1 MKKMMLLTM
10 ALGAMFASAIA
21 FANGESELL
30 YRDNDDGTLTVTGA
44 VTVASGNLVIP
55 ESHNGSN
62 VTAIADGAFANRAD
76 ILDATLPSTLGE
88 IAMYSFLYCANLT
101 NVEIQAGVTNI
112 GYGAFYGCSHLRH
125 VTLPSTLASIDGQAF
140 SQCGDLDEIEFP
152 DSLVS
157 IGYWVFSQ
165 TGIKSVRLPA
175 SVEMLGSQAFFDSGL
190 TNADLSA
197 SSIKVINSGT
207 FQQCR
212 NLETVTLPTEVA
224 EIGSAAFQFTVL
236 KSIEIPAACTN
247 IGNFA
252 FGGSDGLTTSEFSDI
267 YFLGDAPKIAPISIP
282 TGTVI
287 HVQPGAN
294 GFDKP
299 EWKGF
304 VFDPPLESEVFE
316 VKIVAFSAADGK
328 LHFTIALTDNKGES
342 LECDGRSVA
351 LLGAA
356 DLWEDF
362 EQCGESS
369 YQLKGSS
376 FDVEIPKDE
385 RFFKVLLLDEQ
396 KR

>member
-21 FANGESELL
+21 FANDESELL

-88 IAMYSFLYCANLT
+88 IAMYSFLCCANLT
-101 NVEIQAGVTNI
+101 NVEIHAGVTNI
-112 GYGAFYGCSHLRH
+112 GYGAFYGCSQLRH
-125 VTLPSTLASIDGQAF
+125 VALPSTLASIDGQAF
-140 SQCGDLDEIEFP
+140 SLCRDLDEIELP

-157 IGYWVFSQ
+157 IGYEAFSQ
-165 TGIKSVRLPA
+165 SGLKSVRLPA
-175 SVEMLGSQAFFDSGL
+175 SVEMLGSQAFFGSGL

-207 FQQCR
+207 FKQCR

-224 EIGSAAFQFTVL
+224 EIGSTAFQFTVL

-294 GFDKP
+294 GFDDP
-299 EWKGF
+299 AWKGYE
-304 VFDPPLESEVFE
+304 FDPPLFK
-316 VKIVAFSAADGK
+316 VKIVAFSVADGK
-328 LHFTIALTDNKGES
+328 LHFTIAPTDNKGES

-362 EQCGESS
+362 EQCGEFS

-376 FDVEIPKDE
+376 FDVEIPKDK

>member
-1 MKKMMLLTM
+1 MKKMMLMTM
-10 ALGAMFASAIA
+10 TLGAMFASAIA
-21 FANGESELL
+21 FASDESELL
-30 YRDNDDGTLTVTGA
+30 YKDNDDGTLTVTGA

-88 IAMYSFLYCANLT
+88 IAMYSFLCCANLT

-125 VTLPSTLASIDGQAF
+125 VALPSTLASIDGQAF
-140 SQCGDLDEIEFP
+140 SLCRDLDEIELP

-157 IGYWVFSQ
+157 IGYEAFSQ
-165 TGIKSVRLPA
+165 SGLKSVRLPA
-175 SVEMLGSQAFFDSGL
+175 SVEMLGSQAFFGSGL

-207 FQQCR
+207 FKQCR

-224 EIGSAAFQFTVL
+224 EIGSTAFQFTVL

-267 YFLGDAPKIAPISIP
+267 YFLGYAPKIAPISIP
-282 TGTVI
+282 NGTVI
-287 HVQPGAN
+287 HVQPGAK
-294 GFDKP
+294 GFDDP
-299 EWKGF
+299 AWKGYE
-304 VFDPPLESEVFE
+304 FDPPLFD
-316 VKIVAFSAADGK
+316 VKIVAFSVADGK

-356 DLWEDF
+356 DLLEDF
-362 EQCGESS
+362 EQCGEFS